1 MNLSALSRSDRLNIY
16 RQIDKTEFLFS
27 LWGGDLISF
36 LQSITDLY
44 GLPSTDSRFHNLYSD
59 LKKHIVDND
68 DYSLDEVLLGKV
80 DVLKD
85 GIFEK
90 FLLELLNQNWYRDAP
105 EKYDQVVETLRQAL
119 NPFNLR
125 IQNHVGDDDWRRG
138 YIVEVESR
146 FSLGNLDSNGIPIF
160 IDLDPSY
167 PSNAYGNHHP
177 PATVPALV
185 LAFDSGWNDY
195 FQYYT
200 QFESFYYSE
209 SNEVTYVGK
218 TKIMI
223 QDEFLKNKEE
233 AIKIK
238 DYLPGDEVMELSDR
252 FCSLGQSE
260 QFYRKLRDTIGDEH
274 KLRNLLWAIR
284 DVGMFPTLQE
294 KYEKEMLWQSLT
306 REKTAQRMLRHAP
319 DVIRGETTFNY
330 DFEYIFR
337 PPYCKDPNATVNV
350 KFSFISDEKCYNQIL
365 PTRLIA
371 LIGKNGSGKTRLL
384 SSIPQSLYWLRD
396 EDFNGRMP
404 RFNKI
409 IALSNSHYD
418 NFDIPFGRADFNYIY
433 CGLSKIENAQ
443 RMPLDSNSIIE
454 TILTNCNQ
462 IRRENVEI
470 LKKAM
475 AQSADRNIVD
485 EIFDAI
491 EQQKIESIK
500 ERMAAMSS
508 GELGMLYLFS
518 SLLANIRF
526 DSLVLFDEPENH
538 LHPNSVVHTIS
549 TLYRILK
556 KYDSYAIVATHSP
569 IVIEAI
575 RGENVLKVSREG
587 DFCAVRKIGMDSLG
601 ANLSDIS
608 DHVFGTMELP
618 QHYKEIVRELNN
630 YKFSPDKIETLIQ
643 SGSLPLSLPVR
654 LYLDSFADL
663 NNND

>member
-1 MNLSALSRSDRLNIY
+1 MNLSTLSRSDRLNIY

-90 FLLELLNQNWYRDAP
+90 FLLELLNQNWYRDTP

-125 IQNHVGDDDWRRG
+125 IQNHVGDDGLRRG
-138 YIVEVESR
+138 DIFEGESR

-160 IDLDPSY
+160 IDLDPPY
-167 PSNAYGNHHP
+167 PSNAYGNHQA

-185 LAFDSGWNDY
+185 FAFDSGWNDY

-238 DYLPGDEVMELSDR
+238 DYLPGGKVMELSDR

-260 QFYRKLRDTIGDEH
+260 QFYRKLRDTIGDKD

-284 DVGMFPTLQE
+284 DVGMFTTLQE

-330 DFEYIFR
+330 EFEYIFR
-337 PPYCKDPNATVNV
+337 PPYCKDPNASVNV
-350 KFSFISDEKCYNQIL
+350 KFPFISDEKCYNQIL

-384 SSIPQSLYWLRD
+384 SSIPQSLYWRRD

-433 CGLSKIENAQ
+433 CGLSKIENAH
-443 RMPLDSNSIIE
+443 RIPLDSNSIID

-491 EQQKIESIK
+491 EQQKIESIE

-663 NNND
+663 NNNK